1 MEHQSIGE
9 FHHSFLLVFLQDE
22 ARYLETDD
30 FILNH
35 LAQASD
41 FFGIHDLVPPEILLC
56 APIVPDGAQPVVPF
70 ERDRVGLEEQIS
82 PMRPF

>member
-41 FFGIHDLVPPEILLC
+41 FFGVHDLVPQKFFFVRPSSQTERSRSFRSNAI
-56 APIVPDGAQPVVPF
+56 GAV
-70 ERDRVGLEEQIS
+70 
-82 PMRPF
+82 